1 MSKINNQSKSLDN
14 IKFVRDID
22 LENAAKY
29 SGGAVRFNDGN
40 NDPDVIFFS
49 DSNFRGRR
57 LNLNASTGDGPRL
70 FPRSFNDVTSSLIV
84 RKGTWIFYKDANYG
98 GGNQEA
104 LLLRPGSYRQVP
116 SNRNDQF
123 SSARRIGA

>member
-1 MSKINNQSKSLDN
+1 MHKQSKQSLD
-14 IKFVRDID
+14 KID
-22 LENAAKY
+22 LVQDITPGNAAEY

-40 NDPDVIFFS
+40 NDPDVILFS
-49 DSNFRGRR
+49 DSNFGGRR

-70 FPRSFNDVTSSLIV
+70 FPRNFNDVTSSVIV

-104 LLLRPGSYRQVP
+104 LLLGPGNYRQVP
-116 SNRNDQF
+116 SNRNDRF
-123 SSARRIGA
+123 SSARRIRP